1 MWDFADNKESAQLVT
16 ETLSQ
21 QKFVAAICHG
31 SAALCQA
38 SIRHGQPALRGRRF
52 TCLSNSE
59 ERLMKRHK
67 AVPFS
72 LEDRLIGHGAEFV
85 RASDFTSHVV
95 TDGNIITG
103 QSMRSADEIADTLL
117 TALKVNKGP

>member
-1 MWDFADNKESAQLVT
+1 
-16 ETLSQ
+16 
-21 QKFVAAICHG
+21 
-31 SAALCQA
+31 
-38 SIRHGQPALRGRRF
+38 
-52 TCLSNSE
+52 
-59 ERLMKRHK
+59 MKRHK
-67 AVPFS
+67 AVPLS

-117 TALKVNKGP
+117 TALKANKGL